1 MTLKRI
7 GSALRRPAVA
17 LAIAAFILTAGAG
30 NTLAA
35 TAIGDAEVV
44 VNDVT
49 GVVEGETRALEAAV
63 PIYQNESIST
73 GAGSAAEF
81 QFLDGSILSV
91 GENSQIELTNLIFDP
106 NPAFSS
112 VVLSLTTGVLSF
124 VTGGLEPTA
133 YEIITPTSTIG
144 IRGTVLTVAVLNGI
158 TTVSVT
164 AGTVT
169 VTVTVGATV
178 VTVVA
183 GQAVAVSALGVVGPV
198 VPAASVAPTV
208 SAAATN
214 MTATIG
220 AAPGAAAGSAAAASA
235 AAGGLGVGTVGAAVA
250 AAAAVGVAVN
260 AVTEDEEESAST
272 TTTTTTTTTN

>member
-30 NTLAA
+30 NTLAT

-169 VTVTVGATV
+169 VTVGATV

-220 AAPGAAAGSAAAASA
+220 AAPGATAGSAAAASA